1 MIRMYLLTK
10 KTLLLVLCL
19 SGVSLVLAV
28 GPDITAR
35 DRLVK
40 DLPSGVFA
48 GRKLTPKV
56 CEKDAI
62 VVLFCSFRV
71 IPRQ

>member
-1 MIRMYLLTK
+1 MSPDILLA
-10 KTLLLVLCL
+10 LLLISSC
-19 SGVSLVLAV
+19 LAV

-40 DLPSGVFA
+40 DLPNGVFA

-56 CEKDAI
+56 RVE
-62 VVLFCSFRV
+62 VTSLSPLYSSLLF
-71 IPRQ
+71 